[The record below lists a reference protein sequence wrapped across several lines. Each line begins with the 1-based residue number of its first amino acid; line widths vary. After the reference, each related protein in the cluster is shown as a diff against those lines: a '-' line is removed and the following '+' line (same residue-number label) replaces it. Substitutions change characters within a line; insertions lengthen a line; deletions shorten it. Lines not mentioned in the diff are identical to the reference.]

1 MAFTFTVDKH
11 RNVNGDNYVVTGKFT
26 NTDGDTGGTI
36 ATGLHLVKHFDL
48 QYTGAAAIADAASV
62 NENFPSDGSVIIVTA
77 ANSSGIWK
85 AIGA

>member
-1 MAFTFTVDKH
+1 MAFAQTRNNH
-11 RNVNGDNYVVTGKFT
+11 RMPMGDNYFVYGTFS

-77 ANSSGIWK
+77 ANSSGLWK
-85 AIGA
+85 AVGA